1 MNSPVETLI
10 IGIVLLI
17 ITGIF
22 TWPDKGI
29 LARWKK
35 IKTNTKKILIED
47 ALKHLYDFEYKNLDC
62 TLQSLAGHLSI
73 SGDDVTELSEN
84 LKEMN
89 LIISEAGKLRL
100 TGNGRSYALK
110 IIRVHRLWEKY
121 LADETGIDE
130 KNWHLLAE
138 RKEHF
143 IDEETADELANKMGN
158 PAFDPHGD
166 PIPTSAGELPVRKG
180 IPLTKLKPGESA
192 KIIHIED
199 EPLAIYSQILA
210 ERLYPGMQI
219 RIIEADIERIRFI
232 ADGEE
237 KLLSPLIASNVTVTL
252 LHVIKK
258 TKEHLRSLSA
268 LKIGEEGIVAGISKA
283 CRGQQ
288 RRRLMDFGIVP
299 GTKIRAELTSL
310 GKDPVA
316 YYIRGALIAIRKD
329 QSDFI
334 LIKQEN
340 EKEINNEQ
348 SIVK

>member
-1 MNSPVETLI
+1 MNPFETLI
-10 IGIVLLI
+10 IGIIFLI
-17 ITGIF
+17 VAGIII
-22 TWPDKGI
+22 WPDKGI

-35 IKTNTKKILIED
+35 NKANTKKILIED

-62 TLQSLAGHLSI
+62 TLHSLAGHLSI
-73 SGDDVTELSEN
+73 SGDEVAILSEN
-84 LKEMN
+84 LQKMD
-89 LIISEAGKLRL
+89 LIISREEKLQL
-100 TGNGRSYALK
+100 TNKGRSYALK

-130 KNWHLLAE
+130 RKWHLLAE
-138 RKEHF
+138 REEHF
-143 IDEETADELANKMGN
+143 IDENAADELANKMGN

-166 PIPTSAGELPVRKG
+166 PIPTATGDLPVRKG
-180 IPLTKLKPGESA
+180 IPLTELKQGESA

-219 RIIEADIERIRFI
+219 RITETDKERIRFI
-232 ADGEE
+232 AEGDE
-237 KLLSPLIASNVTVTL
+237 KLLSPLIANNITVTL

-258 TKEHLRSLSA
+258 AKENLRSLSS
-268 LKIGEEGIVAGISKA
+268 LKIGEEGVVLEISKA

-299 GTKIRAELTSL
+299 GTKIKAELQSA
-310 GKDPVA
+310 GKDPTA
-316 YYIRGALIAIRKD
+316 YYIRGALIALRKD

-334 LIKQEN
+334 IIKQGN
-340 EKEINNEQ
+340 EKEIKNEQ
-348 SIVK
+348 SIIK